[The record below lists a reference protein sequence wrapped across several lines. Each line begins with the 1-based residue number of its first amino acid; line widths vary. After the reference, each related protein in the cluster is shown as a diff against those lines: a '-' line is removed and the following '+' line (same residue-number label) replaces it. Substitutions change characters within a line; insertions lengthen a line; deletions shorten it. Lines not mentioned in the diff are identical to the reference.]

1 MNGSEKY
8 MGYRIKEA
16 ILKKIKGPI
25 LCKIENDLR
34 AFSDGTELA
43 AVVFEK
49 TYEIDEITISDNKIL
64 ISLKERQD
72 AIALTP
78 SNWIGEEAI

>member
-16 ILKKIKGPI
+16 MVKKIKTPI
-25 LCKIENDLR
+25 LCKIEDDLR
-34 AFSDGTELA
+34 EFSDGSEFATT
-43 AVVFEK
+43 VFEK
-49 TYEIDEITISDNKIL
+49 PYEVAEITVVENKIF

-72 AIALTP
+72 AIVITP
-78 SNWIGEEAI
+78 VKWIGEEAI